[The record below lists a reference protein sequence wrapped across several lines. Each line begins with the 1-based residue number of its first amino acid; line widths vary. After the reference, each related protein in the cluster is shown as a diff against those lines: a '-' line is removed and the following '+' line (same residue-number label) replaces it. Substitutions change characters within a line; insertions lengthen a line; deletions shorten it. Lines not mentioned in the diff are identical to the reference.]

1 MDAITQLAGA
11 AVPHHLSIMALVSQA
26 TWVVKTVMFLLL
38 LASVVSWTFI
48 FWKWSGMRRAMHS
61 ANRFEDR
68 FLREKDIRELYQ
80 ETLADPEMELGTSK
94 IFRAGYKE
102 FLRLRQQA
110 ESKAVDALDAAR
122 RAMRVALMREVEG
135 LESHLGFLATVGSVS
150 PFIGLFGTVWGIMD
164 AFTSIGVAQQ
174 ATLATVAPAIA
185 EALIATAAGLF
196 AAIPAAVAYNYF
208 THDLDRLNAR
218 YEAFLEEFSNILNRQ
233 AQETR
238 A

>member
-1 MDAITQLAGA
+1 MDPIAQVAGVA
-11 AVPHHLSIMALVSQA
+11 APHHLSILGLVSQA
-26 TWVVKTVMFLLL
+26 TWIVKLVMLLLL
-38 LASVVSWTFI
+38 LASIVSWTFI
-48 FWKWSGMRRAMHS
+48 FWKWLNMRRATQ
-61 ANRFEDR
+61 AVNRFEDR
-68 FLREKDIRELYQ
+68 FLREADIRELYQ
-80 ETLADPEMELGTSK
+80 ETLADPEMDLGTSR

-102 FLRLRQQA
+102 FSRLRQQTGN
-110 ESKAVDALDAAR
+110 KAMEALDAAR

-174 ATLATVAPAIA
+174 ATLGTVAPAIA

-218 YEAFLEEFSNILNRQ
+218 YEAFLEEFSNILHRQ
-233 AQETR
+233 TQEGT
-238 A
+238 